1 MAYGLGVTL
10 TCNSKARDGMTFM
23 EHQNKPFGDVE
34 TYIYIYLL
42 NSCGRSSFW
51 AVPKIPT
58 RNAKLNV

>member
-34 TYIYIYLL
+34 TYIYMYIYILVKFLRAFKLL
-42 NSCGRSSFW
+42 GCPEN
-51 AVPKIPT
+51 P
-58 RNAKLNV
+58 NAKC